1 MSVIILAQTILA
13 FVILFLVTN
22 SSQFVL
28 YLRECRRTESKKK
41 KAKIIIIIITEQQD
55 ALYKG
60 PNPKNKEYTQ

>member
-28 YLRECRRTESKKK
+28 YLRGCRRTESKKK
-41 KAKIIIIIITEQQD
+41 KAKIIIIKEQQD
-55 ALYKG
+55 ASI
-60 PNPKNKEYTQ
+60 